1 MQAALKQHGEKE
13 VSILRKNVERLE
25 QVVEDNRK
33 RMEQIKNFNE
43 GLKRRQRTDTE
54 ERVKRLEK
62 ETTEKKERLENAKKE
77 REEQLKID
85 YIQKLHTVR
94 KEFTQAEAELETERL
109 FLVEVVNR
117 ENKEALAALSDA
129 EKKRDERIKKEC
141 DDLYEK
147 VRRENQQ
154 LEEEQRRKNLE
165 SLEILFKENAEQLA
179 QASAKQEKV
188 VNCTKR
194 KAADQLQSPQRIS
207 APECPVDTFN
217 LRIVQP
223 CILFSRCVLNR

>member
-1 MQAALKQHGEKE
+1 M
-13 VSILRKNVERLE
+13 RKNVERLE

-33 RMEQIKNFNE
+33 RKEQIKNFNE
-43 GLKRRQRTDTE
+43 DLKRKQRTDTE

-117 ENKEALAALSDA
+117 EIRKFRLPFLMPK
-129 EKKRDERIKKEC
+129 KKR
-141 DDLYEK
+141 
-147 VRRENQQ
+147 
-154 LEEEQRRKNLE
+154 
-165 SLEILFKENAEQLA
+165 
-179 QASAKQEKV
+179 
-188 VNCTKR
+188 
-194 KAADQLQSPQRIS
+194 
-207 APECPVDTFN
+207 
-217 LRIVQP
+217 
-223 CILFSRCVLNR
+223 

>member
-1 MQAALKQHGEKE
+1 M
-13 VSILRKNVERLE
+13 
-25 QVVEDNRK
+25 
-33 RMEQIKNFNE
+33 
-43 GLKRRQRTDTE
+43 
-54 ERVKRLEK
+54 EK

-147 VRRENQQ
+147 VRRGNQQ

-194 KAADQLQSPQRIS
+194 KAVDQLQSPQRIS

-223 CILFSRCVLNR
+223 CILFSRSVLNR